1 MKNTMINILL
11 RLLFVTAFIVAG
23 CSSSKEFSV
32 HDVESG
38 IVSVATWG
46 GTPAPDTPEKRHTI
60 THITLHHAGVPFP
73 KEKDII
79 QYMRNLQSW
88 SRSEKKWIDLPYHY
102 VIDLEGKI
110 YEGRDI
116 QYAGDTNT
124 EYNPS
129 GHALI
134 EVVGNFEDVEPN
146 QEQLD
151 AVVKTMTWL
160 AVKYGVPVD
169 SIRSHRDYS
178 AITVCPGKNLYR
190 YMQNGFFHENVRKNL
205 K

>member
-1 MKNTMINILL
+1 MNKILTPL
-11 RLLFVTAFIVAG
+11 FSAVMLLAAG

-32 HDVESG
+32 RDVESG
-38 IVSVATWG
+38 IVTVQQWG
-46 GTPAPDTPEKRHTI
+46 GIPAPETPSKRHTI
-60 THITLHHAGVPFP
+60 QYITLHHAGVPFP
-73 KEKDII
+73 PGKDII
-79 QYMRNLQSW
+79 QYMRNLQNW

-116 QYAGDTNT
+116 LYAGDTNT
-124 EYNPS
+124 EYDPT

-134 EVVGNFEDVEPN
+134 EVVGNFEEVEPN

-151 AVVKTMTWL
+151 AVVRTMTLL
-160 AVKYGVPVD
+160 AIKYKVPVD
-169 SIRSHRDYS
+169 SIRAHKDYS
-178 AITVCPGKNLYR
+178 AMTVCPGKNLYR
-190 YMQNGFFHENVRKNL
+190 YIENGYFRENVSKNM